1 MLEYRDSDALI
12 AELGV
17 SYNNGFDDALRQ
29 AKALYPKLDF
39 SFVNISVP
47 KPMSV
52 HPKQSDDTN
61 ELFRKEG
68 PVPIAPVVLTVEGDE
83 AGQAKD
89 SVVPAA

>member
-47 KPMSV
+47 EPTSV

-61 ELFRKEG
+61 ELFRKEV

>member
-1 MLEYRDSDALI
+1 
-12 AELGV
+12 
-17 SYNNGFDDALRQ
+17 
-29 AKALYPKLDF
+29 
-39 SFVNISVP
+39 
-47 KPMSV
+47 MSV

-61 ELFRKEG
+61 ELFRKEV